1 MNNDGAT
8 RQYNTQYLRGYIVF
22 LSVFASFSSTSVTD
36 IDFDFDGKINYNI
49 ANKIVINCLRVVTVV
64 VCAEEVCFQE
74 IEFTVVNYA

>member
-1 MNNDGAT
+1 MNDGCYYL
-8 RQYNTQYLRGYIVF
+8 YNP
-22 LSVFASFSSTSVTD
+22 SVFASFSSTSTSVTD
-36 IDFDFDGKINYNI
+36 IDFDFDFDGKINYNI